1 MALQLVDAVTD
12 GIGRT
17 VTKTGG
23 ILFALLLATQL
34 LLLASVNTA
43 VAAQF
48 PPEAAEALG
57 LMLPVSGTVASV
69 LLLGTFLFTA
79 VYFVMV
85 ARAFSRPRVE
95 LSSFPSSVYSR
106 RVGRATLSML
116 VGGIVVFIA
125 VMIGLVFF
133 ILPGIF
139 LAASF
144 MFFIFAVGVEDRGVI
159 GGLKR
164 SWGLARGNRLRLGL
178 FVFLVGILGGI
189 LGIPSAIF
197 QAAGAPI
204 IGDLIT
210 AFVNSFIFTI
220 IYGIMAAMYVQLR
233 EGDGEGGIPGSQP
246 SPLGQTAD

>member
-1 MALQLVDAVTD
+1 MALQLANAVTD
-12 GIGRT
+12 GIRRT

-23 ILFALLLATQL
+23 ILFALLFATQL
-34 LLLASVNTA
+34 LLLAGVNTA

-48 PPEAAEALG
+48 PPEVADALG
-57 LMLPVSGTVASV
+57 LTLPVSGTVASV
-69 LLLGTFLFTA
+69 LLLGAFLFTA

-85 ARAFSRPRVE
+85 ARAFSRPRAE
-95 LSSFPSSVYSR
+95 LSSFPSSVYSQ

-116 VGGIVVFIA
+116 VGGVVVFIA
-125 VMIGLVFF
+125 VMIGLVLF
-133 ILPGIF
+133 IFPGIF

-197 QAAGAPI
+197 QAAGAPV
-204 IGDLIT
+204 IGDLVT
-210 AFVNSFIFTI
+210 ALVNSLMFTV

-233 EGDGEGGIPGSQP
+233 EGDGTGGVSGSQP